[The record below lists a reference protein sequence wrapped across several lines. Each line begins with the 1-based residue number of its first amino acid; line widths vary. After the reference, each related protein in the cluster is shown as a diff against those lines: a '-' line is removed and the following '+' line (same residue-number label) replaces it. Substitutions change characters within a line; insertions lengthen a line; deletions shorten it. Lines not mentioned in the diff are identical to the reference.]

1 MVIFTERERE
11 RERERWWKGVSFNM
25 TRHQIIYFDL
35 VFWVG
40 ARNIYRMTSYV
51 VFIFLIL
58 LHQIVFLFFIK
69 ESSILAFS

>member
-1 MVIFTERERE
+1 
-11 RERERWWKGVSFNM
+11 M